1 MESRHV
7 VKPSE
12 LMADLPAPPGHERE
26 FRLYARLLV
35 RYFADH
41 IYDAT
46 LESGEGISDPMN
58 FKRLFE
64 QCAAVLGPPVTLR
77 SAPRDH
83 RCPECHHEHEG
94 RGECKVYLGEGRFC
108 LCEAKVT
115 A

>member
-1 MESRHV
+1 M
-7 VKPSE
+7 KPSE
-12 LMADLPAPPGHERE
+12 LMADLPSPPGHERE

-46 LESGEGISDPMN
+46 LESGEGVSDPMN

-64 QCAAVLGPPVTLR
+64 QCAAAL
-77 SAPRDH
+77 SAPMKARAAGH
-83 RCPECHHEHEG
+83 SCPDCHHEHEG

-108 LCEAKVT
+108 LCESKVT